1 MSRRSGS
8 SPPRELRRGH
18 RRELR
23 YSECSPAGERGTTAC
38 RCVLRP
44 GRSHR
49 GTRVLRHGGAGSRT
63 LERVVRQAHRPRNGP
78 IRPRLRSASQAQA
91 CPDPR
96 LTSSPGSPGSPAR
109 PASPCTEREVTA
121 SGHATLPLRAR
132 GSGPGTRPVSPSRP
146 AALAVLGHLWLPVE
160 TGQEATRASGSR
172 QVRLKEDGRR
182 PGVTR
187 GAHCGT
193 YCCWGFH
200 THRLSHQVSSEA
212 SRGSL

>member
-1 MSRRSGS
+1 MPLCSETREVIQGHACAQTRRSAGKRRLRMGTQTRGRALAPGGHASSGS
-8 SPPRELRRGH
+8 REQ
-18 RRELR
+18 
-23 YSECSPAGERGTTAC
+23 
-38 RCVLRP
+38 
-44 GRSHR
+44 
-49 GTRVLRHGGAGSRT
+49 GAGSRT

-78 IRPRLRSASQAQA
+78 MCPHLRSSSQAQA

-193 YCCWGFH
+193 YGCWGFH